1 MRAPRPVSGRTQ
13 AHILLSPAWHALP
26 MFKQL
31 QSVSA
36 YSAPIMVFCFLLA
49 LLRLASPGYV
59 SGARRKH
66 FGSAGSAHWL
76 HICKS
81 CPPAEPEAC
90 VSSGRA
96 YYRPASQEALNTLS
110 PALFA
115 PPPVNGVLPVAC
127 CILWVLNTILLRSKL
142 TAKAFLLAPAQP
154 RVVVSLKQKN
164 EKRHGFAM
172 PFFALYHR
180 ARRGAEGHF
189 CPQPQREQPASTRQ
203 ESRPVTVK
211 AVPLIS
217 APSRKARI

>member
-1 MRAPRPVSGRTQ
+1 MNCFLLIFSRYSAFSPIAATDGAAGCSPPLGPISGRTQ

-26 MFKQL
+26 LFKQL

-36 YSAPIMVFCFLLA
+36 YSAPIMFFCFLLP
-49 LLRLASPGYV
+49 LLRLTLPGYV

-66 FGSAGSAHWL
+66 FGAAGSAHWL

-96 YYRPASQEALNTLS
+96 YYRPASQEALNALS

-154 RVVVSLKQKN
+154 RVVVSLKLAN
-164 EKRHGFAM
+164 AGGR
-172 PFFALYHR
+172 PL
-180 ARRGAEGHF
+180 
-189 CPQPQREQPASTRQ
+189 QPGPPASLYLKV
-203 ESRPVTVK
+203 PVGTE
-211 AVPLIS
+211 PL
-217 APSRKARI
+217 